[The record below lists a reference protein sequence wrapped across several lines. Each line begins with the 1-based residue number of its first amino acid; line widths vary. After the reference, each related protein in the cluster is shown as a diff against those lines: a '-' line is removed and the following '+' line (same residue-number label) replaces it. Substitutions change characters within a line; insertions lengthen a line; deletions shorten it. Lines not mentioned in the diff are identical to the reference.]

1 MMKTKFNIQISAL
14 ILLLFVGACG
24 NKNEE
29 NKVKLITLDP
39 GHFHAALVQKSMYSN
54 VDTNVYVYAPEGEEL
69 NQHLNKIEAYNRADE
84 NPTSWKEHVY
94 EGEDFLDK
102 MLAEKKG
109 NVVVIAGNN
118 LRKTEYIQKSIDAG
132 FNVLADK
139 PMVINEDGF
148 QILEETFQTAKEKGV
163 LLYDIMTERF
173 EITNALQASLSQT
186 TGIIGELS
194 TGSLEKPTIEMESV
208 HYFSKVVSG
217 KPLIRP
223 YWFMDV
229 AQQGEG
235 IADVAVHL
243 VDLAQWGYFPNQVLD
258 YKKDIELL
266 QAKRWPTSMT
276 LPQFTKITN
285 LTTFPESLNP
295 YIKNNVLEVFAN
307 GEINY
312 KLKGVHVKIK
322 ALWDY
327 EAAKGGDTQYAIIR
341 GSKSNIVIRQGAGQN
356 FEPTLYVEPVNA
368 ADKAAVKV
376 ALDKKIAEIQKEYP
390 EIQLKDTQSGWE
402 VYIPKD
408 YREGHE
414 AHFAQVTKR
423 YLSYLENKNM
433 PEWEVP
439 NMIAKYY
446 TTTQALKM
454 AMQNK

>member
-1 MMKTKFNIQISAL
+1 MRKKEIMLAMIVLSM
-14 ILLLFVGACG
+14 GAC
-24 NKNEE
+24 KPKTAVEE
-29 NKVKLITLDP
+29 KIRLITLDP
-39 GHFHAALVQKSMYSN
+39 GHFHAALVQKSMYEN
-54 VDTNVYVYAPEGEEL
+54 VDSTVYVYAPKGPEL
-69 NQHLNKIEAYNRADE
+69 EQHLQKIESYNQSTE
-84 NPTSWKEHVY
+84 NKTSWKEEVY
-94 EGEDFLDK
+94 EGPDFLEK
-102 MLAEKKG
+102 MLSDKKG

-118 LRKTEYIQKSIDAG
+118 LHKTEYIKKSIDAG

-139 PMVINEDGF
+139 PMAINENGF
-148 QILEETFQTAKEKGV
+148 ETLEKTFKAAKDKGV
-163 LLYDIMTERF
+163 LLYDIMTERY
-173 EITNALQASLSQT
+173 EITNALQAQLSQDL
-186 TGIIGELS
+186 GILGRLS
-194 TGSLEKPTIEMESV
+194 EGSLEKPSIEMESV

-258 YKKDIELL
+258 YRKDIELL

-285 LTTFPESLNP
+285 LTAFPESLNP
-295 YIKNNVLEVFAN
+295 YLKNNVLEVFAN
-307 GEINY
+307 GEIDY
-312 KLKGVHVKIK
+312 KLKGIHVKIK

-327 EAAKGGDTQYAIIR
+327 EATKGGDTHFAIIR
-341 GSKSNIVIRQGAGQN
+341 GSKSNIVIRQGTEQN
-356 FEPTLYVEPVNA
+356 FEPTLYVEPLNA
-368 ADKAAVKV
+368 ADRASVKAA
-376 ALDKKIAEIQKEYP
+376 LDNKIAEVQKEYP
-390 EIQLKDTQSGWE
+390 EIQLKETKLGWE
-402 VYIPKD
+402 VYIPKA

-414 AHFAQVTKR
+414 AHFAQVTKK
-423 YLSYLENKNM
+423 YLSYLEKKNM

-454 AMQNK
+454 ATQNK